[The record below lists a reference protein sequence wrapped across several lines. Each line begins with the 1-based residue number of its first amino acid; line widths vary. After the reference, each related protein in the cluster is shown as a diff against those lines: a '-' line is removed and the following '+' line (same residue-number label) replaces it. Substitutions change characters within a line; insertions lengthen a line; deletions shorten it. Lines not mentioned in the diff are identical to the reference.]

1 MMRLPRRAFLHLA
14 AAAALPISARSGLA
28 QSYPTRPVR
37 LIVGYSAGGTADI
50 VARIIAQRLTER
62 LGQPVVVENKPGA
75 TTNIATQAVI
85 SAAPDGHTL
94 LYVTAANA
102 TNASL
107 YASLPFNF
115 MRDIV
120 PVAGLVEF
128 TLVLVVNAA
137 LPVHSIGE
145 FVAYARA
152 NPGKISMAS
161 FGVGTTSH
169 LSGELLKLVTG
180 IDAVHVPYRGGA
192 PMITDLVTG
201 QVQAAFDALPESLPH
216 IRTGALRPLA
226 VTTAARAESLPDIP
240 TIGDTIPGYEASS
253 WAGLGAPRGTPPAV
267 IETLRRE
274 AAAALADPAIRAR
287 LNDLG
292 SAPWPLGP
300 DAFGAYIATETE
312 KWAKV
317 VKFAGV
323 KAE

>member
-1 MMRLPRRAFLHLA
+1 MRRRTFLRL
-14 AAAALPISARSGLA
+14 AAALPVSARSAIA
-28 QSYPTRPVR
+28 QAYPARPVR

-50 VARIIAQRLTER
+50 VARIIAQRLSER

-85 SAAPDGHTL
+85 SAAADGHTL

-107 YASLPFNF
+107 YSSLPFNF

-145 FVAYARA
+145 FVAYAKA
-152 NPGKISMAS
+152 NPSKISMAS
-161 FGVGTTSH
+161 FGVGSTSH
-169 LSGELLKLVTG
+169 LSGELLKLTTG
-180 IDAVHVPYRGGA
+180 IDTVHVPYRGGA
-192 PMITDLVTG
+192 PMITDLVSG
-201 QVQAAFDALPESLPH
+201 QVQAAFDALPEALPH

-226 VTTAARAESLPDIP
+226 VTTAARADSLPDIP
-240 TIGDTIPGYEASS
+240 TIGDTIPGYEAGS

-267 IETLRRE
+267 IETLHRE
-274 AAAALADPAIRAR
+274 AAAALRDPAIRAR
-287 LNDLG
+287 LDDLG

-300 DAFGAYIATETE
+300 EAFSAYIAAETE

>member
-1 MMRLPRRAFLHLA
+1 MRRRAFLRLA
-14 AAAALPISARSGLA
+14 AAAALSVSARSAMA
-28 QSYPTRPVR
+28 QAYPTRPVR

-75 TTNIATQAVI
+75 TTNIATQSVI
-85 SAAPDGHTL
+85 SAAADGHTL

-107 YASLPFNF
+107 YSTLPFNF

-137 LPVHSIGE
+137 LPVRSIGE

-180 IDAVHVPYRGGA
+180 IDTVHVPYRGGA
-192 PMITDLVTG
+192 PMITDLVSG

-226 VTTAARAESLPDIP
+226 VTTAARAESLPEVP

-253 WAGLGAPRGTPPAV
+253 WAGIGAPRGAPPAI

-274 AAAALADPAIRAR
+274 IDAALADPAIRAR

-300 DAFGAYIATETE
+300 DAFGAYIAAETE

-317 VKFAGV
+317 VKFAGI

>member
-1 MMRLPRRAFLHLA
+1 
-14 AAAALPISARSGLA
+14 
-28 QSYPTRPVR
+28 
-37 LIVGYSAGGTADI
+37 
-50 VARIIAQRLTER
+50 
-62 LGQPVVVENKPGA
+62 VVVENKPGA

-85 SAAPDGHTL
+85 SAASDGQTL

-161 FGVGTTSH
+161 FGVGSTSH

-180 IDAVHVPYRGGA
+180 IDTVHVPYRGGA
-192 PMITDLVTG
+192 PMITDLVSG

-240 TIGDTIPGYEASS
+240 TIGDTIPDYEASS
-253 WAGLGAPRGTPPAV
+253 WAGLGAPRGTPPRV
-267 IETLRRE
+267 IETLHRE
-274 AAAALADPAIRAR
+274 VAAALADPAVRAR

-300 DAFGAYIATETE
+300 DAFGAYIAAETE